1 MFKSMTPQR
10 PILDKCPVCG
20 DVLVAVRLHCRNCET
35 SIEGQFT
42 IGHFERLSAEQL
54 AFVETFVRCEGKI
67 NRMEEALSLSY
78 PTIRSRLREVIR
90 ALGYETASGD
100 EAAGPADE
108 DRRKIL
114 DDLAEGRITSDQAVQ
129 LLRRQ

>member
-1 MFKSMTPQR
+1 MR

-20 DVLVAVRLHCRNCET
+20 EVLTAVRLHCRNCDT
-35 SIEGQFT
+35 TIEGHFT
-42 IGHFERLSAEQL
+42 IGRFERLSGEQL

-67 NRMEEALSLSY
+67 NRMEEALNLSY

-90 ALGYETASGD
+90 ALGYEAAAGD
-100 EAAGPADE
+100 EPAEE

-129 LLRRQ
+129 LLRRP

>member
-1 MFKSMTPQR
+1 MR

-20 DVLVAVRLHCRNCET
+20 EVLTAVRLHCRNCDT
-35 SIEGQFT
+35 TIEGQFT
-42 IGHFERLSAEQL
+42 IGRFERLSGEQL

-67 NRMEEALSLSY
+67 NRMEEALNLSY

-90 ALGYETASGD
+90 ALGYEAAAGD
-100 EAAGPADE
+100 EPAEE

-129 LLRRQ
+129 LLRRP

>member
-1 MFKSMTPQR
+1 MR

-20 DVLVAVRLHCRNCET
+20 EVLTAVRLHCRNCDT
-35 SIEGQFT
+35 TIEGQFA
-42 IGHFERLSAEQL
+42 IGRFERLSGEQL

-67 NRMEEALSLSY
+67 NRMEEALNLSY

-90 ALGYETASGD
+90 ALGYEAAGD
-100 EAAGPADE
+100 DPAGPAEE

-129 LLRRQ
+129 FLRRS

>member
-1 MFKSMTPQR
+1 MR

-20 DVLVAVRLHCRNCET
+20 EVLTAVRLHCRNCDT
-35 SIEGQFT
+35 TIEGQFA
-42 IGHFERLSAEQL
+42 IGRFERLSSEQL
-54 AFVETFVRCEGKI
+54 AFVETFVRCEGKM
-67 NRMEEALSLSY
+67 NRMEEALNLSY

-100 EAAGPADE
+100 DTAGLAEE

-129 LLRRQ
+129 LLRRV

>member
-1 MFKSMTPQR
+1 MR

-20 DVLVAVRLHCRNCET
+20 EVLTAVRLHCRNCDT
-35 SIEGQFT
+35 TIEGQFA
-42 IGHFERLSAEQL
+42 IGRFERLSGEQL
-54 AFVETFVRCEGKI
+54 AFVETFVRCEGKM
-67 NRMEEALSLSY
+67 NRMEEALNLSY

-100 EAAGPADE
+100 DAAGLAEE

-129 LLRRQ
+129 MLRRM